1 MKLTTIALL
10 LRLLFVVATM
20 TMTVSA
26 FVIPVQTSRASS
38 NGGATGGN
46 KGPCSSVFFHSSAA
60 TRKNTSISSSSLHAR
75 KSIITDERRKQLGL
89 GDEDEEY
96 DLDKALENNTDPFIT
111 KIIAGSFI
119 IAMVALLIVGVVIPS
134 TTDYGEGVCNPIVT
148 AGRC

>member
-1 MKLTTIALL
+1 MMSKLTTIAVFLSL
-10 LRLLFVVATM
+10 YIVAT
-20 TMTVSA
+20 TVTTVSA
-26 FVIPVQTSRASS
+26 FVIPVPTALPTTIGRKTGDDKGTCASLFF
-38 NGGATGGN
+38 
-46 KGPCSSVFFHSSAA
+46 KSSPA
-60 TRKNTSISSSSLHAR
+60 TRTVSSLHAR

-96 DLDKALENNTDPFIT
+96 DLDMALENNTDPFIT
-111 KIIAGSFI
+111 KIIVGSFI

>member
-1 MKLTTIALL
+1 MVP
-10 LRLLFVVATM
+10 FVKSLKQKSK
-20 TMTVSA
+20 SA
-26 FVIPVQTSRASS
+26 
-38 NGGATGGN
+38 
-46 KGPCSSVFFHSSAA
+46 
-60 TRKNTSISSSSLHAR
+60 ISFSSSLHAR